1 MAATAGDRHASPQ
14 RRWYRPARPK
24 ILLST
29 RTAAILAMATVAGI
43 VVGAQAGIEAGITTG
58 LTAAGTLDALI
69 GRDRRDRER

>member
-1 MAATAGDRHASPQ
+1 
-14 RRWYRPARPK
+14 
-24 ILLST
+24 
-29 RTAAILAMATVAGI
+29 MATVAGI